1 LAWFV
6 VPDILPRSH
15 RCIFVCRALAHPAL
29 CVSIAWHLFE
39 SAVFC
44 SLSDR
49 RAFPWSFPSAEWRLW
64 PRTSCSFR
72 EMKAVRERLWDWMK
86 RGSTRWAGHPSPS
99 LSFMLVTLL
108 RKLGC
113 ARFGESSRW
122 VEAHPCGE
130 SSIDRHRALVF
141 FPSPPWPRCMRRR
154 ELALLSLVGA

>member
-1 LAWFV
+1 V
-6 VPDILPRSH
+6 G
-15 RCIFVCRALAHPAL
+15 
-29 CVSIAWHLFE
+29 
-39 SAVFC
+39 
-44 SLSDR
+44 
-49 RAFPWSFPSAEWRLW
+49 
-64 PRTSCSFR
+64 
-72 EMKAVRERLWDWMK
+72 WMK

-99 LSFMLVTLL
+99 RSFMLVTLL

-154 ELALLSLVGA
+154 ELALLSLVGAWRAGVVPRGFSSVGTWLCDFSGMS